1 MNVGIGAKLNIN
13 KDFVLMKCL
22 TYLSPVFLGIISHVM
37 IVLITLFM
45 VNAVGHAIY
54 KETNIKNLGD
64 NTLGEYCIPTQSR

>member
-1 MNVGIGAKLNIN
+1 MNVGIGAKFKHEQRLCSNE
-13 KDFVLMKCL
+13 ML
-22 TYLSPVFLGIISHVM
+22 TYLSPVFLGKFSDVM

-64 NTLGEYCIPTQSR
+64 SALGDYCIPTHSR

>member
-1 MNVGIGAKLNIN
+1 MNVGIGAKSNMN
-13 KDFVLMKCL
+13 EDFCFNEML
-22 TYLSPVFLGIISHVM
+22 TYLSPVLLGNISDVI

-64 NTLGEYCIPTQSR
+64 NTLGEYCIPTHSR